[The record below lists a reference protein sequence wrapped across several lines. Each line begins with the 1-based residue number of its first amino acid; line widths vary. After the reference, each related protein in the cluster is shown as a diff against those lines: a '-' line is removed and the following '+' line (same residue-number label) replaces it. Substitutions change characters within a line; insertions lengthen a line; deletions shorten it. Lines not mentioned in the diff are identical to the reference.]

1 MSDLEFWLKVVMS
14 GHKMIHCIQKWK
26 ILYELSL
33 ANFNKSIKQSSNYV
47 LQDFSLLY

>member
-1 MSDLEFWLKVVMS
+1 MSDHEFWLKIVRS

-33 ANFNKSIKQSSNYV
+33 ANFNKSIEQSSNFV